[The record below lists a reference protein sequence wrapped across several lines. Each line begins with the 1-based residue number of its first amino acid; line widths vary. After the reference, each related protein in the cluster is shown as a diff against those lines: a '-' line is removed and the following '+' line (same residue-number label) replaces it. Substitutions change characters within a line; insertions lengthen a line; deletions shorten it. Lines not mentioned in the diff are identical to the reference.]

1 MPPGYIDGKTPVD
14 GTYLNASVGV
24 VTPEVQQTASAK
36 TLVVP
41 QPANNDTLAVLT
53 STQTLSSKTL
63 IGPVISSGN
72 WYLGNLTQPVISS
85 GNWSLGTLT
94 APTIDRLTN
103 TIVGGRVFK
112 TAAVGTAKTL
122 DLATADIY
130 LIQLTCGTTL
140 TVSNCPTGKNYQ
152 LIVQQNISNSYTQIT
167 YMSGFIN
174 GFVDSGIAQ
183 KTGTVDYWDITF
195 DGSKHYAVGVKD
207 IQ

>member
-1 MPPGYIDGKTPVD
+1 MPPGYIDGQQPVY
-14 GTYLNASVGV
+14 GSYLNASVGV

-36 TLVVP
+36 TVTVP
-41 QPANNDTLAVLT
+41 QPANNDTMAVLT

-72 WYLGNLTQPVISS
+72 WYLGSFTQPVISS
-85 GNWSLGTLT
+85 GNWANASLT

-103 TIVGGRVFK
+103 TIMGGRVFK

-122 DLATADIY
+122 DMATADIY
-130 LIQLTCGTTL
+130 LVQLTCSSVL
-140 TVSNCPTGKNYQ
+140 TVSNCPTGKTYQ
-152 LIVQQNISNSYTQIT
+152 MIVQQNITNSYTAVT
-167 YMSGFIN
+167 YPSGFIN
-174 GFVDSGIAQ
+174 GFVDSGVTQ
-183 KTGTVDYWDITF
+183 HTGAVDFWTVTY